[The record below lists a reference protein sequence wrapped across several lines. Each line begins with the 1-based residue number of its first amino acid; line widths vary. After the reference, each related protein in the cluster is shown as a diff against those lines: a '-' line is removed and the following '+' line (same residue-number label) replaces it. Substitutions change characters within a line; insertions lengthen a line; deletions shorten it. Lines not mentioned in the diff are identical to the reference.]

1 MWHPNLCPH
10 GNQCVTALLYLLRWI
25 LIHIYTLKEYIISK
39 ESDVGV
45 RESLLSSS
53 SIDPRFSI
61 HENLCSGVK

>member
-10 GNQCVTALLYLLRWI
+10 CNQCVTALLYLLRWI

-45 RESLLSSS
+45 RDSLLSSS
-53 SIDPRFSI
+53 SIDPRFST